1 MIAII
6 DYGAGNVESVR
17 HALERIGV
25 DSRLTCEREE
35 ILGADGVILPGVG
48 AFGEAMRQL
57 RSRGLMDT
65 LRRVRASEKPFLGIC
80 IGLQLMFEKS
90 EETPGVCGL
99 KFLSGSVRRIAPLPG
114 IKVPH
119 MGWNQLTFLREDPL
133 FSELG
138 DHPWFY
144 YVHSYYAKAQ
154 DHDKVLAQVELGADL
169 MDVAVRDGSLWAVQF
184 HPEKSGNAGRKL
196 LENFAAICEK
206 GV

>member
-90 EETPGVCGL
+90 EETPGGCGL
-99 KFLSGSVRRIAPLPG
+99 KFLSGSVKRIAPLPG

-133 FSELG
+133 FSGLG

-184 HPEKSGNAGRKL
+184 HPEKSGDAGRKL

>member
-65 LRRVRASEKPFLGIC
+65 LRRVRASKKPFLGIC

-133 FSELG
+133 FSGLG

-184 HPEKSGNAGRKL
+184 HPEKSGDAGRKL

>member
-99 KFLSGSVRRIAPLPG
+99 KFMSGSVKRIAPLPG

-133 FSELG
+133 FSGLG

-144 YVHSYYAKAQ
+144 YVHSYYAKAL

-184 HPEKSGNAGRKL
+184 HPEKSGDAGRKL
-196 LENFAAICEK
+196 LENFAAI
-206 GV
+206 

>member
-133 FSELG
+133 FSGLG
-138 DHPWFY
+138 DHHWFY

-154 DHDKVLAQVELGADL
+154 DHDKD
-169 MDVAVRDGSLWAVQF
+169 
-184 HPEKSGNAGRKL
+184 
-196 LENFAAICEK
+196 
-206 GV
+206 

>member
-133 FSELG
+133 FSGLG

-154 DHDKVLAQVELGADL
+154 DHDKVLAQVELGVDL

-184 HPEKSGNAGRKL
+184 HPEKSGDAGRKL

>member
-1 MIAII
+1 
-6 DYGAGNVESVR
+6 
-17 HALERIGV
+17 
-25 DSRLTCEREE
+25 
-35 ILGADGVILPGVG
+35 
-48 AFGEAMRQL
+48 
-57 RSRGLMDT
+57 
-65 LRRVRASEKPFLGIC
+65 
-80 IGLQLMFEKS
+80 
-90 EETPGVCGL
+90 
-99 KFLSGSVRRIAPLPG
+99 
-114 IKVPH
+114 

-133 FSELG
+133 FSGLG

-184 HPEKSGNAGRKL
+184 HPEKSGDAGRKL

>member
-133 FSELG
+133 FSGLG
-138 DHPWFY
+138 DQPWFY
-144 YVHSYYAKAQ
+144 FVHSYYAKAQ

-184 HPEKSGNAGRKL
+184 HPEKSGDAGRKL

>member
-65 LRRVRASEKPFLGIC
+65 LRRVRASKKPFLGIC

-99 KFLSGSVRRIAPLPG
+99 KFLSGSVRRIGAFARHQGASYGMEP
-114 IKVPH
+114 V
-119 MGWNQLTFLREDPL
+119 DL
-133 FSELG
+133 F
-138 DHPWFY
+138 
-144 YVHSYYAKAQ
+144 
-154 DHDKVLAQVELGADL
+154 
-169 MDVAVRDGSLWAVQF
+169 
-184 HPEKSGNAGRKL
+184 AGRSTFFRARRPPLVL
-196 LENFAAICEK
+196 LCAQLLCQSARP
-206 GV
+206 

>member
-99 KFLSGSVRRIAPLPG
+99 KFLSGYVRRIAPLPG

-133 FSELG
+133 FSGLG

-184 HPEKSGNAGRKL
+184 HPEKSGDAGRKL

>member
-6 DYGAGNVESVR
+6 DYGAGNGESVR

-65 LRRVRASEKPFLGIC
+65 LRRVRASKKPFLGIC

-133 FSELG
+133 FSGLG

-184 HPEKSGNAGRKL
+184 HPEKSGDAGRKL

>member
-17 HALERIGV
+17 HAWERIGV

-133 FSELG
+133 FSGLG

-184 HPEKSGNAGRKL
+184 HPEKSGDAGRKL

>member
-90 EETPGVCGL
+90 EETSGVCGL

-133 FSELG
+133 FSGLG

-184 HPEKSGNAGRKL
+184 HPEKSGDAGRKL